1 MPNKTSK
8 SSDII
13 NLIDRRLKK
22 NEEGIIIPFNEFL
35 TRVWENPL
43 LYLRNVF
50 QLFSSMIYHYI
61 DIEDEYKDD
70 PENINYKTVSCERLL
85 VKNTDTPFF
94 ADLPLANRLLRLADS
109 FREGT
114 QQNKI
119 YVFIGPPGSGK
130 STFLNNLLRRF
141 EEFTHT
147 HEGINYELIWRLDNA
162 KIAAASSDPVVK
174 EALQDYYH
182 ANGPLNSDI
191 LEVPCPSHDHPILII
206 PKEYRSE
213 ILEKLIKDD
222 TRLKIFHKKEYE
234 WLFTDNAC
242 TICTSLYEALL
253 DRLSSPVD
261 LFDLIYA
268 KRYSYNRRL
277 GYGISVFNTADK
289 EPEQFAFTNEELQK
303 HLSSRFR
310 DSNLIHYV
318 FSRYARTNN
327 GLFAIMDVKGEN
339 EKRFLNLHGIISEG
353 VHKIDDVEEN
363 VNSLF
368 IAVMNPKDKQKIAS
382 PDSFKDRIIEINVN
396 YILNYSEEIKIYYH
410 SFGTQIKKHFLP
422 GVLENFAKI
431 IISSRLNIES
441 PAIREWIDGPHKYE
455 EYCDENLLLLKL
467 IIYSNKIPDW
477 LSEEDRKKFNKSV
490 RRKIIKESDREGKSG
505 FSGREFIYIFNEF
518 YNSVPKKSND
528 PANGDTLQITM
539 EDIRSFFKKH
549 EQYKERIPKGFID
562 SIIRLYNYN
571 IMQEIKELLFHQN
584 EERISKDIQNYLFA
598 SNYDLGEKSY
608 PPVHKGNHRSIGT
621 VFYFN

>member
-35 TRVWENPL
+35 TRVREDPL

-289 EPEQFAFTNEELQK
+289 EPEQFAF
-303 HLSSRFR
+303 
-310 DSNLIHYV
+310 
-318 FSRYARTNN
+318 
-327 GLFAIMDVKGEN
+327 
-339 EKRFLNLHGIISEG
+339 
-353 VHKIDDVEEN
+353 
-363 VNSLF
+363 
-368 IAVMNPKDKQKIAS
+368 
-382 PDSFKDRIIEINVN
+382 
-396 YILNYSEEIKIYYH
+396 
-410 SFGTQIKKHFLP
+410 
-422 GVLENFAKI
+422 
-431 IISSRLNIES
+431 
-441 PAIREWIDGPHKYE
+441 
-455 EYCDENLLLLKL
+455 
-467 IIYSNKIPDW
+467 
-477 LSEEDRKKFNKSV
+477 
-490 RRKIIKESDREGKSG
+490 
-505 FSGREFIYIFNEF
+505 
-518 YNSVPKKSND
+518 
-528 PANGDTLQITM
+528 
-539 EDIRSFFKKH
+539 
-549 EQYKERIPKGFID
+549 
-562 SIIRLYNYN
+562 
-571 IMQEIKELLFHQN
+571 
-584 EERISKDIQNYLFA
+584 
-598 SNYDLGEKSY
+598 
-608 PPVHKGNHRSIGT
+608 
-621 VFYFN
+621 